1 VRVRVGVRVR
11 VTARVTVKVRVRV
24 RVRVR
29 EWVRVRVRVRVRGRV
44 RGRAAHLTVRPVPLG
59 EHAAQRL
66 RAGRVDG
73 SEPAER
79 APQLGGQR
87 RAR

>member
-1 VRVRVGVRVR
+1 MRVGAGVGVRVR
-11 VTARVTVKVRVRV
+11 VTVTVRVRV
-24 RVRVR
+24 REWVR